1 MPFTDVLIFLSLPVP
16 YWIFSLFLIFRYV
29 KKWCC
34 DFSWVYVI
42 YEEYLSSTNAWNQNS
57 LVTENVHF
65 EFQEL
70 QSKCTSQR
78 LYFSLPIDN
87 EWKVQSSQV
96 LVLSNFR
103 SFANLRITCSIFP
116 CPCVIFPCPWEG
128 QHFWSFAN
136 LRITC
141 YSSNLCFF
149 WHEGSWSPFY
159 IFEPICTSL
168 FVISVLCFFLF
179 FFLGLTCLKK
189 EFPGAFSWGK

>member
-1 MPFTDVLIFLSLPVP
+1 MPFTDALIFLSLLVP
-16 YWIFSLFLIFRYV
+16 YWIFTLFPILQYV

-57 LVTENVHF
+57 LVTENVRF
-65 EFQEL
+65 ELQEL
-70 QSKCTSQR
+70 RSKCASQR

-103 SFANLRITCSIFP
+103 SFANLRIT
-116 CPCVIFPCPWEG
+116 
-128 QHFWSFAN
+128 
-136 LRITC
+136 R

-149 WHEGSWSPFY
+149 WYEGSRSPFY
-159 IFEPICTSL
+159 IFEPICTCL
-168 FVISVLCFFLF
+168 FVISVLCFLF
-179 FFLGLTCLKK
+179 FFLGLACLKK
-189 EFPGAFSWGK
+189 NFQELFHEGNKSRILSHQIFGIANTSLMAFSAMHIAFQF